1 MFGSKVFATLT
12 SSVLITIN
20 KQQKT
25 LKAECEGGKTA
36 AEQGAADLDKIFGA
50 ASEGGIPPDPEEI

>member
-12 SSVLITIN
+12 SSGILFTIN

-25 LKAECEGGKTA
+25 LKSECEGSKTA
-36 AEQGAADLDKIFGA
+36 AEQGAADLDKIF
-50 ASEGGIPPDPEEI
+50 